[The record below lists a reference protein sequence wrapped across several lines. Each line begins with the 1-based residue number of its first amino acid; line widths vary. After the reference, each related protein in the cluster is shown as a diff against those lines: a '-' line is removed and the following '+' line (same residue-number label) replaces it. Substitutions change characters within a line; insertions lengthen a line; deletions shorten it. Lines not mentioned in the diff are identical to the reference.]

1 MTNLGQVTFSPRAK
15 NWTPTM
21 EKVNCGKSKLSSIQ
35 LREPH
40 MTGTISNQ
48 RALIY
53 VMVMMSAVEG
63 RMATEEVAEM
73 DLLIRT
79 LPIFKNFDRTRLVT
93 VVQEC
98 GDILDNTEGM
108 TTVLGLV
115 TNQLPAK
122 LKDTAYALAVEVAAA
137 DLAVGKVELRFL
149 AILRDALGLDKLVT
163 AAIERSAIARYQTV

>member
-1 MTNLGQVTFSPRAK
+1 MP
-15 NWTPTM
+15 
-21 EKVNCGKSKLSSIQ
+21 
-35 LREPH
+35 
-40 MTGTISNQ
+40 GTISNQ
-48 RALIY
+48 QALIY

-79 LPIFKNFDRTRLVT
+79 LPIFKSFDRSRLVT
-93 VVQEC
+93 AAQEC
-98 GDILDNTEGM
+98 ADILDDTEGM
-108 TTVLGLV
+108 NTVLGLV

-122 LKDTAYALAVEVAAA
+122 LKETAYALAVEVAAS
-137 DLAVGKVELRFL
+137 DLVVGKEELRFL